1 MDQNGAG
8 FVYSKNK
15 FPSISDEKIKEG
27 VFPGPNIRELIQ
39 DT

>member
-8 FVYSKNK
+8 FVYFKNK
-15 FPSISDEKIKEG
+15 FPAISDEKIKEG
-27 VFPGPNIRELIQ
+27 VFLRPNIRELIQ